1 MLRISSLLLTAALV
15 GLVVTVA
22 AQGPAPAAGGQGGRG
37 QMAGAALPGGAGK
50 EMVSAVCAAC
60 HNLNLVTNS
69 AGYTKQQWHDL
80 VATMVR
86 LPDAQADTVAQYLA
100 THFPPRPGLEPVL
113 VPGPVKV
120 TFKEWLVPTL
130 GQRARDPVQTSD
142 GMIWW
147 VGQFGNVIGRL
158 DPRTGDMKEFKTPAA
173 ARPHSITN
181 DSAGNIWY
189 MGNAN
194 ATVGKL
200 NPATG
205 EITEYKMPDPA
216 ARDPHTPIFDRN
228 GTLWFSLQRSNMVG
242 RMNTTTGEIRLVTI
256 PTPRA
261 LPYGVDVDSKG
272 TIWVSYNGSYKVAS
286 IDPVTMAVKEWPM
299 PDQRTTIRRLAIGPG
314 DIVWWVNSSLG
325 RLGRLNPA
333 TGEIKEWPSPSGT
346 DTHPY
351 AIAVVNGKVWYN
363 ESRRRPDTLVMFDPA
378 TEKFQSWAIPSGV
391 GTGRHFR
398 PTADGRNLLIHQTST
413 NRIGLVTIER
423 GATATTTSSR

>member
-1 MLRISSLLLTAALV
+1 MSRISSVLLTAAV
-15 GLVVTVA
+15 FAMVA
-22 AQGPAPAAGGQGGRG
+22 AVAGQGQAPAPAAGGG
-37 QMAGAALPGGAGK
+37 QTAAALPDGAGK
-50 EMVSAVCAAC
+50 ELVASACVAC
-60 HNLNLVTNS
+60 HGVNLITTS
-69 AGYTKQQWHDL
+69 AGYTKEQWHEL
-80 VATMVR
+80 FATMIK
-86 LPDAQADTVAQYLA
+86 LPDPQADTVAQYLA
-100 THFPPRPGLEPVL
+100 THFPPRRGLEPVL
-113 VPGPVKV
+113 VPGPVKI
-120 TFKEWLVPTL
+120 TFKEWEVPTL
-130 GQRARDPVQTSD
+130 GQRSRDPLQTPD

-147 VGQFGNVIGRL
+147 VGQYANIIGRL
-158 DPRTGDMKEFKTPAA
+158 DPRTGEMKEFKTPAT
-173 ARPHSITN
+173 ARPHSIIN
-181 DSAGNIWY
+181 DRDGNIWY

-194 ATVGKL
+194 GTVGKL

-205 EITEYKMPDPA
+205 EIVEYKMPDPA

-242 RMNTTTGEIRLVTI
+242 RMNTTTGEIKLVTM

-261 LPYGVDVDSKG
+261 LPYGIDVDSKG

-286 IDPVTMAVKEWPM
+286 IDPVTMAVREWPM
-299 PDQRTTIRRLAIGPG
+299 PDERTTIRRLAIGPG

-333 TGEIKEWPSPSGT
+333 TGEIKEWPSPSGP

-363 ESRRRPDTLVMFDPA
+363 ESERRPDTLVMFDPA

-413 NRIGLVTIER
+413 NRVGLVTIH
-423 GATATTTSSR
+423 GAETTSSR